1 MKIYIEIIFLQGEA
15 ASGPITLLEK
25 RGEKAA
31 LKYLKQFEQE
41 NEGVSYNEIPN
52 ARPIKSTIREIMY

>member
-15 ASGPITLLEK
+15 ASEPITLLEK

-41 NEGVSYNEIPN
+41 NEGIS
-52 ARPIKSTIREIMY
+52 